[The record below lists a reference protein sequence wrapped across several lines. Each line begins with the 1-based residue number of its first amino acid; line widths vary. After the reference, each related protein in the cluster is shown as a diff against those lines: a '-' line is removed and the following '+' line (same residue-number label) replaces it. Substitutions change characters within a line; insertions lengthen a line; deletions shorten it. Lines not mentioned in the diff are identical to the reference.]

1 MLSDC
6 WTLKTV
12 KEVKEARQKKPRGA
26 WCAAG
31 RHTTN
36 DKNDNTR
43 ACTAY
48 HWVTSPFPAIPTGV
62 GCLDRG
68 WETVLLLYPTL
79 SLQKVFLL
87 LHICRWKETEAQ
99 MTVTRPVN
107 HSGLH
112 HVSLAKREIGLSCL
126 NHFLKRILIYKID
139 KTGGANWRGLGV
151 QPTPPSPAPQPRLCS
166 FRLKQQLFLV
176 RNLGFKSC

>member
-1 MLSDC
+1 MLSDS

-12 KEVKEARQKKPRGA
+12 KELKEAKRKSHVVPG
-26 WCAAG
+26 
-31 RHTTN
+31 
-36 DKNDNTR
+36 
-43 ACTAY
+43 
-48 HWVTSPFPAIPTGV
+48 
-62 GCLDRG
+62 
-68 WETVLLLYPTL
+68 VLLAITRQMTKTTTPELVLLTTDLLAL
-79 SLQKVFLL
+79 SQPSPQDWDVWTEGGRQRYYCIQLLLQKVFLL
-87 LHICRWKETEAQ
+87 FHVCRCKETKAQ

-151 QPTPPSPAPQPRLCS
+151 QPTPQSPAPQPRLCS